1 MQTIKL
7 AQDSLQH
14 YFPSA
19 NITNSHHTVPGNTYD
34 FVDHSSDVLLVS
46 VGDSWTW
53 GSGITGRE
61 MDIHS
66 IDSEQDLRRQQLW
79 GHLVARKLG
88 ADWLNLAQY
97 AQGNRWMADR
107 VNDLRILQPFLHYK
121 KIIVVCVFT
130 GAGRWFNTA
139 QDQRVDYKEKFKSGM
154 TETADY
160 DRFLEELNESCVR
173 DILMNI
179 NSTSNMQL
187 LMGTNMVEHLG
198 FDQLNDAQLLKTPW
212 YRLLDETFNSN
223 KDKVYTDMSSMQYLP
238 KLEQFLKNSE
248 QRYVFQKWM
257 MQQLELAE
265 SRHIMFDNK
274 TLYPNHHPLA
284 RGHKVWADY
293 ILEKIL
299 K

>member
-7 AQDSLQH
+7 SQDCLQH

-19 NITNSHHTVPGNTYD
+19 NITNSHHTAPGCPYD
-34 FVDHSSDVLLVS
+34 FVDHGSDVLLVS

-66 IDSEQDLRRQQLW
+66 IDSEQDLRRQQVW

-107 VNDLRILQPFLHYK
+107 VNDLRTLQPFLHYK
-121 KIIVVCVFT
+121 KIIVVGVFT

-139 QDQRVDYKEKFKSGM
+139 QDQRVDYKEKFISGM
-154 TETADY
+154 TEAEDY
-160 DRFLEELNESCVR
+160 DRFLRDLNKCCVR
-173 DILMNI
+173 DILINI

-212 YRLLDETFNSN
+212 YRLLDEKFNSN
-223 KDKVYTDMSSMQYLP
+223 KDNVYTDMSSMQYLP
-238 KLEQFLKNSE
+238 NLKKFLKNSE

-257 MQQLELAE
+257 IEQLELAE
-265 SRHIMFDNK
+265 SINMMFDNK
-274 TLYPNHHPLA
+274 TLYFNYHPLA
-284 RGHKVWADY
+284 HGHRVWADY
-293 ILEKIL
+293 VTKQLL
-299 K
+299 